1 MDTVIEVT
9 YRCGHTGA
17 DTFWEPDDEDRD
29 RHPDYDRAAYQAGTK
44 EEAAAKWSPVCAE
57 RYAHVPHFRCHLLS
71 GRHDDR
77 KTTNGEAKSDHSKIE
92 WTGARLG
99 RFLREAAELF
109 NALERLRKG
118 GE

>member
-1 MDTVIEVT
+1 
-9 YRCGHTGA
+9 
-17 DTFWEPDDEDRD
+17 
-29 RHPDYDRAAYQAGTK
+29 
-44 EEAAAKWSPVCAE
+44 
-57 RYAHVPHFRCHLLS
+57 LS

>member
-1 MDTVIEVT
+1 MRTRSGNRTTRFGTDTSIT
-9 YRCGHTGA
+9 TGL
-17 DTFWEPDDEDRD
+17 
-29 RHPDYDRAAYQAGTK
+29 HIKAGAR
-44 EEAAAKWSPVCAE
+44 EEAAAKWYPVCAE